1 MSQVTFAGFPPET
14 LKFLADLKEHN
25 DRDWFDANRSRYENE
40 FLAPSLAYIQAMRE
54 PLQKVSPLFQAV
66 PKKVGG
72 SLMRIFRDVRFSKDK
87 SPYKTNIGIQFRH
100 EAGCDVHAPGFYVH
114 IEPEECFFGVGI
126 WRPAGEPLSAIRQAI
141 AAQPSVWKKSKSG
154 KAFRDRFKLA
164 GDSLKRPPRGFDAD
178 HPLIED
184 LKRKDFI
191 AVQNLD
197 ADAVTHP
204 DFVKES
210 AAAFKAARPMS
221 SFLCNAIG
229 IGF

>member
-1 MSQVTFAGFPPET
+1 MGKSTFAGFPPAT
-14 LKFLADLKEHN
+14 LKFLSDLKRNN
-25 DRDWFDANRSRYENE
+25 DRDWFDANRSRYEND
-40 FLAPSLAYIQAMRE
+40 FLAPSLTYIEAMQQ

-114 IEPEECFFGVGI
+114 IEPDECFFGVGI
-126 WRPAGEPLSAIRQAI
+126 WHPASEPLTAIRQAI
-141 AAQPSVWKKSKSG
+141 AAQPTDWKKAKSG
-154 KAFRDRFKLA
+154 KAFRDRFELA

-191 AVQNLD
+191 AVQKLD
-197 ADAVTHP
+197 SDTVTRS

-210 AAAFKAARPMS
+210 LAAFKAARPLS
-221 SFLCNAIG
+221 RFLCNAIG

>member
-1 MSQVTFAGFPPET
+1 MSKSTFAGFPPTT
-14 LKFLADLKEHN
+14 LKFLADLKKNN
-25 DRDWFDANRSRYENE
+25 DRDWFDANRSRYEID
-40 FLAPSLAYIQAMRE
+40 FLAPSLAYIEAMRQ
-54 PLQKVSPLFQAV
+54 PLEKVSPLFQAV

-114 IEPEECFFGVGI
+114 IEPDECFFGVGV
-126 WRPAGEPLSAIRQAI
+126 WHPAGEPLAAIRQAI
-141 AAQPSVWKKSKSG
+141 VAQPTDWKKAKSG
-154 KAFRDRFKLA
+154 KSFRDRFALA
-164 GDSLKRPPRGFDAD
+164 GDSLKRPPRGFVAD

-191 AVQNLD
+191 AVQPLSS
-197 ADAVTHP
+197 DAVLRP

-210 AAAFKAARPMS
+210 IAAFKAARPLCR
-221 SFLCNAIG
+221 FLCNAIG
-229 IGF
+229 VGF